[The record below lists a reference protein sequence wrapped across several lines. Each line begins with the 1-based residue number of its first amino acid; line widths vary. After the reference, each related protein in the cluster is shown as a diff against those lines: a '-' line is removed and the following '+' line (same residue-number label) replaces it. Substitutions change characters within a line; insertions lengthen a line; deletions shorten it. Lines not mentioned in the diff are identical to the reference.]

1 MNYSLEILKMIF
13 YLIIILVAIYLLA
26 RFLKKFYL
34 NPGGGENLEL
44 IEQIYLESKKSLKL
58 VRVKDKILLL
68 SVSEEKIEKLKEW
81 PEAEFDYNRNSK
93 LENKF
98 DFKNMDFNNILNK
111 FMNRKEDDK
120 KEDNKKDRM
129 NRDDNDE

>member
-1 MNYSLEILKMIF
+1 MNYSLEIMKMIF
-13 YLIIILVAIYLLA
+13 YLIIILLAIYILA

-34 NPGGGENLEL
+34 NPSGGENLEL

-68 SVSEEKIEKLKEW
+68 SVSEENIKKLKEW
-81 PEAEFDYNRNSK
+81 PESEFDYKRHSK

-98 DFKNMDFNNILNK
+98 DFNNMDFNNILNK
-111 FMNRKEDDK
+111 FMNRKDSNESDGMDRDDK
-120 KEDNKKDRM
+120 
-129 NRDDNDE
+129 DE

>member
-1 MNYSLEILKMIF
+1 MNYSLEIMKMIF

-34 NPGGGENLEL
+34 NPSGGENLEL

-58 VRVKDKILLL
+58 VRVKDRILLL
-68 SVSEEKIEKLKEW
+68 SVSEGKIEKIKEW
-81 PEAEFDYNRNSK
+81 PENEFDYKRNSK
-93 LENKF
+93 LEDKF

-111 FMNRKEDDK
+111 FMNR
-120 KEDNKKDRM
+120 EDNKKDDSI
-129 NRDDNDE
+129 NKDDNDE

>member
-1 MNYSLEILKMIF
+1 MNYSLEIMKMIF

-34 NPGGGENLEL
+34 KPGGGENLEL
-44 IEQIYLESKKSLKL
+44 IEQIYLESKRSLKL
-58 VRVKDKILLL
+58 VRVKDEILLL

-81 PEAEFDYNRNSK
+81 PESEFDYNRNSK

-111 FMNRKEDDK
+111 FMNRD
-120 KEDNKKDRM
+120 DNKKNDRL
-129 NRDDNDE
+129 NKDDNDE

>member
-1 MNYSLEILKMIF
+1 MNYSLEIMKMIF
-13 YLIIILVAIYLLA
+13 YLILILAAIYLLA

-58 VRVKDKILLL
+58 VRVKDKILLF
-68 SVSEEKIEKLKEW
+68 SVSEEKIEKIKEW
-81 PEAEFDYNRNSK
+81 PEAEFEYNRNSK

-111 FMNRKEDDK
+111 FMNREDADK
-120 KEDNKKDRM
+120 KDNM

>member
-1 MNYSLEILKMIF
+1 MNYSLEIMKMIF

-34 NPGGGENLEL
+34 NPSGGENLEL

-58 VRVKDKILLL
+58 VRVKDRILLF
-68 SVSEEKIEKLKEW
+68 SVSEEKIEKIKEW
-81 PEAEFDYNRNSK
+81 PENEFDYNRNSK
-93 LENKF
+93 LEDKF
-98 DFKNMDFNNILNK
+98 DFKNMDFSKILDK
-111 FMNRKEDDK
+111 F
-120 KEDNKKDRM
+120 M